1 MKIIATKENLLF
13 GISAVQKAVST
24 KSTLQ
29 ILTCVKLEIQ
39 KDKLYFSAT
48 DLEIGI
54 QCNVPVEVIEE
65 GEIVVP
71 AKYFFEIVRKLP
83 DSLITLETV
92 NENEIII
99 KYENSQLNLK
109 TLATDDFPKLPDVN
123 GEYQFSVSGAELK
136 QMIKQIVFACSV
148 DERRPLFTGVL
159 CEVENNN
166 FRMISTDTHRLA
178 LKEGKIEKGSAKG
191 HSFIIPSK
199 ILSELARLIQ
209 NDEEICY
216 LSLTKNLAT
225 FSFDN
230 ILVVCRLLEG
240 QFPNYRQV
248 IPNQYN
254 LKIKTKTKL
263 LAEAV
268 ERISLF
274 SLNSDTNTVQIKVED
289 NLMIIFSQ
297 SELGQGYEQI
307 FIENEGEPV
316 EIAFNYRYLLDVF
329 KVLATDFFTIEFTGS
344 LSPGIIRPLENDD
357 FLYLI
362 LPVRS

>member
-1 MKIIATKENLLF
+1 MKITATKENLLF
-13 GISAVQKAVST
+13 GVSAVQKAVSN
-24 KSTLQ
+24 KSTLP
-29 ILTCVKLEIQ
+29 ILTCIKLEVQ
-39 KDKLYFSAT
+39 NEKLYFSAT

-54 QCNVPVEVIEE
+54 QCHVPVEVVTE
-65 GEIVVP
+65 GMTIVP
-71 AKYFFEIVRKLP
+71 AKYFSEIVRKLP
-83 DSLITLETV
+83 DSLITLELV
-92 NENEIII
+92 NEHELIIE
-99 KYENSQLNLK
+99 YEKSQLNLK
-109 TLATDDFPKLPDVN
+109 TFSPDDFPQLPDVEA
-123 GEYQFSVSGAELK
+123 GVKLEISAAELK
-136 QMIKQIVFACSV
+136 QMINQIVFACSM

-159 CEVENNN
+159 CEIENKQLK
-166 FRMISTDTHRLA
+166 MVSTDTHRLA
-178 LKEGKIEKGSAKG
+178 LKQGKLKKGAKKPL
-191 HSFIIPSK
+191 SFIIPGK
-199 ILSELARLIQ
+199 ILSELSRLIQ
-209 NDEEICY
+209 NEEDICY
-216 LSLTKNLAT
+216 LSISENLAT
-225 FSFDN
+225 FLLDN

-248 IPNQYN
+248 IPTQYN
-254 LKIKTKTKL
+254 SKIKANTKL
-263 LAEAV
+263 LSEAV